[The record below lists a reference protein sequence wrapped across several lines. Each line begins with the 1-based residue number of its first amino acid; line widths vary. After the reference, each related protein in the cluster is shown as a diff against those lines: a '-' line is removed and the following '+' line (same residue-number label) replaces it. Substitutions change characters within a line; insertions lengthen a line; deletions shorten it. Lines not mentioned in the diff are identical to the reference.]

1 MYFYIFFLK
10 TVQKMPNYSVFYQ
23 QTVFLRQ
30 ILWRLSISYILW
42 TSCRIGFYI
51 ANKNILPTP
60 QFMEF
65 IWGIRFDTC
74 AILYINA
81 LWILLTFIYYFVS
94 NVVVCSPIKLE
105 DWVAPQAG
113 GQSVQNWI
121 FDFFLQ
127 KKSKIQFCALGKL
140 SKKRIEKILKIV
152 FILTNCIGLAA
163 EITDIGY
170 FRFANRRTILS
181 DFSLWKNNISM
192 LSGMM
197 LEYWYLSFGFLG
209 WIGLMSYS
217 YDRLEIQTSP
227 IKFRW
232 IPQIFIFILTIGGFI
247 IGARGGLQLRPLTP
261 LNAVDY
267 THDMRLMPFV
277 SNTTLNLLY
286 ATQQRFLVEP
296 NYCANDIAEKIYPIF
311 HYPKSKDSMRPYN
324 VVVIAL
330 ESFGKEYSGL
340 YTPDYQNQL
349 SGFTP
354 FLDSLANVSYSCS
367 MSYANGLR
375 STQGIVAL
383 TAGLP
388 AFMDDPYMF
397 SAYQTNRL
405 DGLAAHLKQKN
416 YTTAFIHLSNP
427 GSMDFDKYTKSIGFE
442 RFYDKRMYPNPKEYD
457 GQWGIWDDP
466 MFQFM
471 ADSISQFPEPFYT
484 FCFTLTSHHPYN
496 VPDFFKKQ
504 YPNRTALHRSV
515 LYTDTALKHFFEK
528 ASKMAWF
535 KNTLFVIAADHTG
548 AGTYIDAYQTKVG
561 RYKIPILFYKPNEIS
576 PQQVNRVC
584 QQIDVLPS
592 VLDFLKYDKPYLSFG
607 RSVWSKSEASY
618 AFQYEESLFQ
628 IENDKYVLF
637 FDGERVQ
644 RVHDLENDPFLQ
656 RDLKNNPSVPTDSL
670 ANILKSVIQ
679 QHHKAMIHNRLTPI
693 R

>member
-1 MYFYIFFLK
+1 MS
-10 TVQKMPNYSVFYQ
+10 NYSLFYQ
-23 QTVFLRQ
+23 QTAFLRQ
-30 ILWRLSISYILW
+30 ILSRLSIAYALW
-42 TSCRIGFYI
+42 MSCRIGFYI
-51 ANKNILPTP
+51 ANQTILPAP
-60 QFMEF
+60 NFIEF

-74 AILYINA
+74 AIVYINA
-81 LWILLTFIYYFVS
+81 LWILIFYISFFASNILASVVPKLHQKFV
-94 NVVVCSPIKLE
+94 
-105 DWVAPQAG
+105 QMG
-113 GQSVQNWI
+113 GIW
-121 FDFFLQ
+121 
-127 KKSKIQFCALGKL
+127 SKI
-140 SKKRIEKILKIV
+140 ILKII
-152 FILTNCIGLAA
+152 FIITNCIGLAA
-163 EITDIGY
+163 EMTDIGY

-181 DFSLWKNNISM
+181 DFSLWQNNISM

-209 WIGLMSYS
+209 LIWVMSCS
-217 YDRLEIQTSP
+217 YDRLEIETSH

-232 IPQIFIFILTIGGFI
+232 IPQIIIFILAIGSFI

-261 LNAVDY
+261 LNAADY
-267 THDMRLMPFV
+267 THDMRLMPLV
-277 SNTTLNLLY
+277 SNTTLNLIY

-296 NYCANDIAEKIYPIF
+296 NYLPNDIAEKTYPIF
-311 HYPKSKDSMRPYN
+311 HYPKSTDSMRRLN

-340 YTPDYQNQL
+340 YTPEFKNQL

-354 FLDSLANVSYSCS
+354 FLDSLASVSYSCS

-397 SAYQTNRL
+397 SAYQTNQL
-405 DGLAAHLKQKN
+405 DGIAALLKQKD

-442 RFYDKRMYPNPKEYD
+442 RFYDKRMYPNQKEYD

-471 ADSISQFPEPFYT
+471 ADSINQFPEPFYT
-484 FCFTLTSHHPYN
+484 FCFTLTSHHPYK

-504 YPNRTALHRSV
+504 HPNVDPLHRSV
-515 LYTDTALKHFFEK
+515 LYTDTALKHFFER

-576 PQQVNRVC
+576 PKQVNRVC

-592 VLDFLKYDKPYLSFG
+592 IMDFLNYDKPYLSFG
-607 RSVWSKSEASY
+607 RSVWAQSAESY

-637 FDGERVQ
+637 FDGETVQ
-644 RVHDLENDPFLQ
+644 RVHDLQNDPFLQ
-656 RDLKNNPSVPTDSL
+656 NDLKEDSSVPTDSL
-670 ANILKSVIQ
+670 ANILKSIIQ
-679 QHHKAMIHNRLTPI
+679 QHHKAMIHNRLQAQ
-693 R
+693 

>member
-1 MYFYIFFLK
+1 
-10 TVQKMPNYSVFYQ
+10 MPHYSVFYQ
-23 QTVFLRQ
+23 QTAFLRQ
-30 ILWRLSISYILW
+30 ILWRLSIPYGLW
-42 TSCRIGFYI
+42 MCCRIGFYS

-60 QFMEF
+60 NLSEF

-74 AILYINA
+74 SILYINA
-81 LWILLTFIYYFVS
+81 LWIFLNFIF
-94 NVVVCSPIKLE
+94 
-105 DWVAPQAG
+105 
-113 GQSVQNWI
+113 I
-121 FDFFLQ
+121 FFELGMKEWKESRNQTSLIPSIPSFL
-127 KKSKIQFCALGKL
+127 IQEK
-140 SKKRIEKILKIV
+140 KILKIV
-152 FILTNCIGLAA
+152 FIITNCIGLAA

-170 FRFANRRTILS
+170 FKFANRRTILS

-197 LEYWYLSFGFLG
+197 LEYWYLSLGFV
-209 WIGLMSYS
+209 GLIRFMAYS
-217 YDRLEIQTSP
+217 YDKLKIKNNP

-232 IPQIFIFILTIGGFI
+232 KAQIFIFMLTIGGFI
-247 IGARGGLQLRPLTP
+247 MGARGGLQLRPLTP
-261 LNAVDY
+261 LNSADY
-267 THDMRLMPFV
+267 THDMRLMPLV
-277 SNTTLNLLY
+277 SNTTLNLIY
-286 ATQQRFLVEP
+286 ATQQLFLTEP
-296 NYCANDIAEKIYPIF
+296 NYFPNDIAEKTYPIF
-311 HYPKSKDSMRPYN
+311 QYPKSTDSMRRLN

-340 YTPDYQNQL
+340 YTPDYKDSL

-354 FLDSLANVSYSCS
+354 FLDSLASASYSCS

-383 TAGLP
+383 SAGLP

-397 SAYQTNRL
+397 SAYQTNQL
-405 DGLAAHLKQKN
+405 DGMSALLKQKN

-442 RFYDKRMYPNPKEYD
+442 RFYDKRMYPNQNEYD

-471 ADSISQFPEPFYT
+471 ADTINQFPEPFYT
-484 FCFTLTSHHPYN
+484 FCFTLTSHHPYH
-496 VPDFFKKQ
+496 VPDFFEKQ
-504 YPNRTALHRSV
+504 HPEMDALHRSV

-535 KNTLFVIAADHTG
+535 KNTLFVLAADHTG

-561 RYKIPILFYKPNEIS
+561 RYKIPILFYKPNEIM
-576 PQQVNRVC
+576 PKVVDRVC

-592 VLDFLKYDKPYLSFG
+592 IMDFLKYDKPYLSFG
-607 RSVWSKSEASY
+607 RSVWSNSAESY

-628 IENDKYVLF
+628 IENSKYVLF
-637 FDGERVQ
+637 FDGNTVQ
-644 RVHDLENDPFLQ
+644 RVHDLQHDPFLQ
-656 RDLKNNPSVPTDSL
+656 TDLKNNPSVLTDSL
-670 ANILKSVIQ
+670 TNILKAIIQ
-679 QHHKAMIHNRLTPI
+679 QHHKAMINNRLRPF
-693 R
+693 

>member
-1 MYFYIFFLK
+1 MSNYNFFY
-10 TVQKMPNYSVFYQ
+10 P
-23 QTVFLRQ
+23 QTAFLRQ
-30 ILWRLSISYILW
+30 ILRRLSISYALW
-42 TSCRIGFYI
+42 MSCRIGFYI
-51 ANKNILPTP
+51 ANRTILPTP
-60 QFMEF
+60 NF
-65 IWGIRFDTC
+65 IELLWGFRFDTC
-74 AILYINA
+74 AIVYINA
-81 LWILLTFIYYFVS
+81 LWILINYIYFFTSNALKAFIP
-94 NVVVCSPIKLE
+94 NLNQKL
-105 DWVAPQAG
+105 
-113 GQSVQNWI
+113 GQVW
-121 FDFFLQ
+121 
-127 KKSKIQFCALGKL
+127 SKI
-140 SKKRIEKILKIV
+140 ILKIV
-152 FILTNCIGLAA
+152 FITTNCMGLAA

-209 WIGLMSYS
+209 LIGVMSRS
-217 YDRLEIQTSP
+217 YDALEIKIDN
-227 IKFRW
+227 IKFCL
-232 IPQIFIFILTIGGFI
+232 IPQIIIFILTIGGFI

-261 LNAVDY
+261 LNAADY
-267 THDMRLMPFV
+267 THDMRLMPLV
-277 SNTTLNLLY
+277 SNTTLNLIY
-286 ATQQRFLVEP
+286 ATQQRFLTEP
-296 NYCANDIAEKIYPIF
+296 HYLPNDIAEKIYPIF
-311 HYPKSKDSMRPYN
+311 QYPKYTDSMRRLN

-330 ESFGKEYSGL
+330 ESFGKEYSGF
-340 YTPDYQNQL
+340 YTPEYQNTL

-354 FLDSLANVSYSCS
+354 FLDSLASVSYSCS

-397 SAYQTNRL
+397 SAYQTNQL
-405 DGLAAHLKQKN
+405 DGIAALLKQKD

-442 RFYDKRMYPNPKEYD
+442 RFYDKRMYPNQNEYD

-471 ADSISQFPEPFYT
+471 ADTINQFPEPFYT
-484 FCFTLTSHHPYN
+484 FCFTLTSHHPYK
-496 VPDFFKKQ
+496 VPDFFEKQ
-504 YPNRTALHRSV
+504 HPNIDLLHRSV

-561 RYKIPILFYKPNEIS
+561 RYKIPILFYKPNEIL

-592 VLDFLKYDKPYLSFG
+592 IMDFLKYDKPYLSFG
-607 RSVWSKSEASY
+607 RSVWSKSAASY

-628 IENDKYVLF
+628 IQNDKYVLF
-637 FDGERVQ
+637 FDGEAVQ
-644 RVHDLENDPFLQ
+644 RVHELQNDPFLQ
-656 RDLKNNPSVPTDSL
+656 NDLKKDASVPIDSL

-679 QHHKAMIHNRLTPI
+679 QHHKAMIHNRLQAKY
-693 R
+693 